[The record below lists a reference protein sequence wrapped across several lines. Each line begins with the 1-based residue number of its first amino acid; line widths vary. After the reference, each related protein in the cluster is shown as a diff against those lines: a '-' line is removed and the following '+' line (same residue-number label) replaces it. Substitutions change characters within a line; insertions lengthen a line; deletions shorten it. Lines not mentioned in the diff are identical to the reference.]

1 MPRMNWIVPGVILAT
16 SSCSLPFGQPAAPAA
31 TTSAIEPTIGQIVAS
46 LMGHEHLTQHP
57 VDDDISR
64 KWLSHYLDDLDP
76 THSIFLA
83 SDVKEFQTYATKL
96 DDLINDPRPSVD
108 PAFAIET
115 RYEQRFHERLNAAHQ
130 ALLAPVTFGPKDTL
144 EVDRSKMPWPATA
157 EEADLIWKKRIADA
171 LIRAQLSGKDTKE
184 RIDSLDKSYKQMER
198 TLDGTEPLDVL
209 ERYLGALT
217 RSFDPHSDYFK
228 PATRD
233 NFDIEIAN
241 ALEGI
246 GAELK
251 TVEEYTVVSKLVP
264 GGPAEM
270 GGQLKPGDKIVAVGQ
285 GKNDLVDVVGMRLD
299 SVVKL
304 IRGAK
309 GTDVRLSLIGADDQ
323 SREITITRDRVLLP
337 ESMAK
342 GEMHTVPVSGR
353 SGAPKDVK
361 VLVVDVP
368 SFYASDLVQGSNLK
382 TSVTDDVKKILQ
394 AHKDADAVVLDLRT
408 NGGGS
413 LQESIALTGLFI
425 DRGPVVQVKDR
436 RGDVD
441 VLDDEDSGEAYKGPL
456 AVLVSPLSA
465 SASEIFAGAIQD
477 YGRGLIIGSTTH
489 GKGTVQTVVELQPR
503 VERLLHT
510 PHSDDDYSGVL
521 KLTTQQ
527 FYRISG
533 DSTQVHGVESDVVIP
548 SPFDAIEEIRESEL
562 DGALPWNRIDAATY
576 ERDRSLTMN
585 IPWLQQ
591 RSHDRVVA
599 SKGFQD
605 MAKEA
610 SVQKSEQAKK
620 TLSLD
625 LDTRKKERAD
635 LEAML
640 GRKLDA
646 EDDDDE
652 DAGSGSGSGAKPE
665 EKPDPVMDEA
675 LAVMADDVV
684 GPDGLAGQ

>member
-1 MPRMNWIVPGVILAT
+1 MNWIVSGVILAT

-64 KWLSHYLDDLDP
+64 KWLAHYLDDLDP

-83 SDVKEFQTYATKL
+83 SDVKEFQTYSTKL

-115 RYEQRFHERLNAAHQ
+115 RYEQRFHERLTAAHQ
-130 ALLAPVTFGPKDTL
+130 ALQAPVTFGPKDTL
-144 EVDRSKMPWPATA
+144 EVDRSKAPWPATA
-157 EEADLIWKKRIADA
+157 QEADLIWKKRIADA

-264 GGPAEM
+264 GGPAEKA
-270 GGQLKPGDKIVAVGQ
+270 GELKTGDKIVAVGQ

-304 IRGAK
+304 IRGEK
-309 GTDVRLSLIGADDQ
+309 GTEVRLSLIGADDQ
-323 SREITITRDRVLLP
+323 NREITITRDRVLLP
-337 ESMAK
+337 DSMAK
-342 GEMHTVPVSGR
+342 GEMHTVPVTAR
-353 SGAPKDVK
+353 SGAQKNVK
-361 VLVVDVP
+361 VLWIDIP

-382 TSVTDDVKKILQ
+382 TSVTDDVKAILV

-413 LQESIALTGLFI
+413 LAESVALTGLFI

-436 RGDVD
+436 RGEVD
-441 VLDDEDSGEAYKGPL
+441 VLDDEDSGVSYKGPL
-456 AVLVSPLSA
+456 AVIVSPLSA
-465 SASEIFAGAIQD
+465 SASEILAGAIQD

-503 VERLLHT
+503 VERLLRT
-510 PHSDDDYSGVL
+510 RSDDDYAGVL

-527 FYRISG
+527 FYRVSG

-548 SPFDAIEEIRESEL
+548 SPFDAIEQIRESEL
-562 DGALPWNRIDAATY
+562 EGALPWNRIDAATY
-576 ERDRSLTMN
+576 ERDRALAMN
-585 IPWLQQ
+585 VPWLQE
-591 RSHDRVVA
+591 RSRARVSA
-599 SKGFQD
+599 AKGFQD

-625 LDTRKKERAD
+625 LETRKKERAE
-635 LEAML
+635 LEALL

-646 EDDDDE
+646 DDDD
-652 DAGSGSGSGAKPE
+652 DDGSGSGSGAKPE

-684 GPDGLAGQ
+684 GPDGLAAGQ